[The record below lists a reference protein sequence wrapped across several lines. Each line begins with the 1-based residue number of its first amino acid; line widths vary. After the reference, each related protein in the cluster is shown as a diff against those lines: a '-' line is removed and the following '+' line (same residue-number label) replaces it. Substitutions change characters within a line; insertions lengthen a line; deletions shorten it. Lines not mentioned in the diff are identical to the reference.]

1 MPSCPDGQDI
11 GVDGLEAL
19 VERLHEALAEFF
31 RGNPS
36 PVLPLFSRDDDVTL
50 GNPFGP
56 FVRGFEDVSD
66 RAISAAT
73 HYRDGEVV
81 AFERVATYKTDDLAG
96 FVEIER
102 YRVKVDGSHEM
113 SDVALRVTTIARREE
128 DRVWRIASRHADPIT
143 VARPAESVIQRHD
156 AE

>member
-1 MPSCPDGQDI
+1 MDD
-11 GVDGLEAL
+11 LEAF
-19 VERLHEALAEFF
+19 VERLHLALDEFF

-36 PVLPLFSRDDDVTL
+36 PVLPLFSRADDVTL

-66 RAISAAT
+66 RATAGAT
-73 HYRDGEVV
+73 HYRNGEAV
-81 AFERVATYKTDDLAG
+81 AFDRIATYMSADLAG

-102 YRVKVDGSHEM
+102 YRAKVGRSQEM
-113 SDVALRVTTIARREE
+113 ADVALRVTTIARREE
-128 DRVWRIASRHADPIT
+128 DGVWRIASRHADPIT